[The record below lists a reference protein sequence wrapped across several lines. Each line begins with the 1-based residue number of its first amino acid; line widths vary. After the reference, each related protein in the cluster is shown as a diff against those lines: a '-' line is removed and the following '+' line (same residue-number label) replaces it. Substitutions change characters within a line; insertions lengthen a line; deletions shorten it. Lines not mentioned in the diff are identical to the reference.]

1 MNLVVLVVSAIHA
14 ACVPKVLPLP
24 ASPTPPF
31 TAPEMETATA
41 SNTVLWL
48 AFAVSFGFGAIG
60 QKTHFC
66 TMGAVSD
73 IVNMGEWS
81 RMRMWLLAI
90 GIAIFGSAAL
100 HASGQIDLS
109 KSIYRTPTFTWLSY
123 IVGGLSFGIGMVLAS
138 GCGSKT
144 LIRIGAGNIKSVVVF
159 IVLGLVAYMTMRG
172 VLGVFRVNV
181 LEKAAITLP
190 GGQDIPNLLTAAGM
204 DPKMAFSLAVLLI
217 GGGLTAFCLLKRDF
231 WTLDN
236 LLGGVGTGLAVVA
249 AWYVSGH
256 IGYLAEHPETLEEA
270 FIATNSG
277 RMESLTFVAPQA
289 YSLELLMLWSDSSRK
304 LTFAIATVLGVIA
317 GSGTWALI
325 SRNFRW
331 EGFVSLE
338 DTANHLIG
346 AALMGFGGVTAM
358 GCTVGQ
364 GITGFSTLAV
374 GSILTF
380 LAIIAGAAAMLKL
393 QYWRI
398 MREA

>member
-1 MNLVVLVVSAIHA
+1 MEA
-14 ACVPKVLPLP
+14 A
-24 ASPTPPF
+24 
-31 TAPEMETATA
+31 AT
-41 SNTVLWL
+41 SNTLLWL
-48 AFAVSFGFGAIG
+48 AFAISFGFGVIG
-60 QKTHFC
+60 QKTNFC

-90 GIAIFGSAAL
+90 GIAILGSAAL
-100 HASGQIDLS
+100 HASGQIDLG
-109 KSIYRTPTFTWLSY
+109 KSIYRTASLTWLSH
-123 IVGGLSFGIGMVLAS
+123 IVGGVCFGIGMVLAS

-144 LIRIGAGNIKSVVVF
+144 LIRIGAGNLKSVVVF
-159 IVLGLVAYMTMRG
+159 IVLGLVAYMTIRG
-172 VLGVFRVNV
+172 VFGVFRVNV
-181 LEKAAITLP
+181 LEKATLTFP
-190 GGQDIPNLLTAAGM
+190 AGQDIPALLTAAGM
-204 DPKMAFSLAVLLI
+204 EAKTAFTLAVLLI
-217 GGGLTAFCLLKRDF
+217 GGGLTAFSLFKRDF

-256 IGYLAEHPETLEEA
+256 LGYLAEHPETLEEA

-289 YSLELLMLWSDSSRK
+289 YLLELLMLWSDTSRK
-304 LTFAIATVLGVIA
+304 LTIGIASVLGVIA
-317 GSGTWALI
+317 GSGVWAML

-338 DTANHLIG
+338 DTTNHLIG

-380 LAIIAGAAAMLKL
+380 FAIIAGAAAMLKV